1 MAAIISNINFDLIWS
16 KLLESWN
23 QPNEWVDHFFLP
35 KELQSSHLRRK
46 WKGISEKP
54 ADIHHTAEAALI
66 HSFII
71 EEIRYRLFVT
81 SISSATL
88 NERISDSPCWPRLII
103 PISHNRPSVIV
114 ARNRPNTGALL
125 RHNDLG
131 WLTMAAYFRLIF
143 WTFSFF
149 YPTARFLI
157 SSAGKNGPI
166 RATSVGGICFLLLGL
181 TPLPLASFVFCM

>member
-1 MAAIISNINFDLIWS
+1 MIWS
-16 KLLESWN
+16 GRNLESWN
-23 QPNEWVDHFFLP
+23 QPNEWVNHFFLP

-131 WLTMAAYFRLIF
+131 WLTMVAYFRLIF
-143 WTFSFF
+143 WTFFF
-149 YPTARFLI
+149 TPLHASWLVRREKMGRSVRHL
-157 SSAGKNGPI
+157 SAGF
-166 RATSVGGICFLLLGL
+166 VFFFLASP
-181 TPLPLASFVFCM
+181 PLPLASFVFCM